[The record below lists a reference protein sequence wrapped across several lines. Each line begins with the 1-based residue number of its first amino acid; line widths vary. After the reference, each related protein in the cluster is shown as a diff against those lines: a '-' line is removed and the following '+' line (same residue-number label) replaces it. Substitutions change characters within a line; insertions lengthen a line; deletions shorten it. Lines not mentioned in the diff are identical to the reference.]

1 MAPRKK
7 MGLSKKTLQNE
18 PRRSAL
24 VFETASQRHSSQD
37 ESRQLSRRIR
47 LQFRNRVVKCL
58 FSHFTKIL
66 NRHPSIS
73 NPNQRSSMC
82 TNCSKVSSSESHN
95 STRKTSLK
103 SASRESVS
111 RLDKLPKASLKEVYA
126 PLQTNISS
134 HHSPDP
140 KLESIK
146 RVPQPFKQTSILKEP
161 ILVKKKLKEREK
173 KCMSFTKSIGNNY
186 NSMQIL
192 KKKIFAVPS
201 LSNIYN
207 GD

>member
-1 MAPRKK
+1 MYT
-7 MGLSKKTLQNE
+7 S
-18 PRRSAL
+18 
-24 VFETASQRHSSQD
+24 F
-37 ESRQLSRRIR
+37 
-47 LQFRNRVVKCL
+47 
-58 FSHFTKIL
+58 
-66 NRHPSIS
+66 
-73 NPNQRSSMC
+73 
-82 TNCSKVSSSESHN
+82 SKVSSSESHN

-103 SASRESVS
+103 SASRESVTL
-111 RLDKLPKASLKEVYA
+111 LDKFPKQGFKEVYA
-126 PLQTNISS
+126 PVQTNISA

-173 KCMSFTKSIGNNY
+173 KCMSFTKSIANNY

-201 LSNIYN
+201 LGNIYN